1 MIKLPKFLQKPKRKI
16 ELKEIYTDTYKNKY
30 YEYKDLRQLPGC
42 RLRVS
47 QLAIVEA
54 ELSLTAEKGSML
66 VDKWIEFANKN
77 DFVQAGAIAV
87 ELKRRFVALAEEE
100 TLLKLASCYFV
111 MNDED
116 ESLYNAS
123 DQVKK
128 FDAWSMDDKARDF
141 FLSAAIKITEFYGN
155 TSIGDILTYL
165 KKNQPDMEKAQKF
178 LEKF

>member
-1 MIKLPKFLQKPKRKI
+1 MIKLPKFLTKTPKRKI
-16 ELKEIYTDTYKNKY
+16 ELKEIYTDAYKNKY
-30 YEYKDLRQLPGC
+30 YEYKDPRTLPGC

-47 QLAIVEA
+47 QMAIVEA
-54 ELSLTAEKGSML
+54 EVCITAEKGSML

-77 DFVQAGAIAV
+77 DFVQAGAVAV

-111 MNDED
+111 MNDEQ
-116 ESLYNAS
+116 S

-128 FDAWSMDDKARDF
+128 FDAWSMDEKARDF
-141 FLSAAIKITEFYGN
+141 FLSCAIKITEFYGN
-155 TSIGDILTYL
+155 TSTGDILTYL
-165 KKNQPDMEKAQKF
+165 RKEQPDMEKAQKF